1 MDIIDELRNLSDYSR
16 FLVSIYN
23 EYCNGKIE
31 SRGICVVEKEAW
43 LMHHVACSNSDKP
56 DLNKML
62 YEEYELLRIGSY
74 VYEMRLPTKNNE
86 QIVEELLQIG
96 FSKDE
101 NLSRYIDNICGK
113 PKQLSDFLVASLFNS
128 ILNET
133 VIVISEK
140 YDWEVRHCMTD
151 NSMQEEIIEV
161 IEELG
166 LEEESD
172 AFYAMGGRI
181 TNSTEMIAELVRRGF
196 SYNAEFEAWIGI

>member
-1 MDIIDELRNLSDYSR
+1 MDIIDELRNLSDYSKL
-16 FLVSIYN
+16 LVCIYN

-31 SRGICVVEKEAW
+31 SRGICVAEKGTW

-62 YEEYELLRIGSY
+62 YEKYELLRIDSY
-74 VYEMRLPTKNNE
+74 FYEMRLPTKNNE

-101 NLSRYIDNICGK
+101 NFSRYIDNICGK
-113 PKQLSDFLVASLFNS
+113 PKQLSDFLVASLNG
-128 ILNET
+128 IDKT

-151 NSMQEEIIEV
+151 NSMQEEIREV